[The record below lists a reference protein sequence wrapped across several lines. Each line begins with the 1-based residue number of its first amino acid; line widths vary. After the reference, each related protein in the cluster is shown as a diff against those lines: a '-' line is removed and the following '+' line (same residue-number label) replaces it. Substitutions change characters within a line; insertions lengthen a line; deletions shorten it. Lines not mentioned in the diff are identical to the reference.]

1 MKSDAWFQTLT
12 VQQQD
17 AVCFS
22 LKVRPAPVLFRDVSQ
37 SLDQARVSTTRFA
50 EGREGPIHCAATVL
64 PAQLMMVFAPDQP
77 FRFLLGREAL
87 VLQGFPSQDPTLSEL
102 IESFSEIQMA
112 DLAGNMVSTP
122 VTLALAMA
130 AISAVSWKTL
140 PVSTIPR
147 KTSEDC
153 SSAVALL
160 RRVMPQVR
168 PLGPDSHPEAK
179 RQRP

>member
-1 MKSDAWFQTLT
+1 M
-12 VQQQD
+12 
-17 AVCFS
+17 
-22 LKVRPAPVLFRDVSQ
+22 
-37 SLDQARVSTTRFA
+37 
-50 EGREGPIHCAATVL
+50 
-64 PAQLMMVFAPDQP
+64 
-77 FRFLLGREAL
+77 
-87 VLQGFPSQDPTLSEL
+87 LQGFPSQDPTLSEL
-102 IESFSEIQMA
+102 IESFSEGQMA

-122 VTLALAMA
+122 VTLAIAMA

-147 KTSEDC
+147 TTSEDC
-153 SSAVALL
+153 SSVVALL